1 MKGLTRRRFLS
12 IAAAGGGT
20 LLLPPIGA
28 RETANAAARDPH
40 FFLLIVLN
48 GGADP
53 AYMFDARPL
62 AMTRAGR
69 IQNYLGQ
76 EPIPW
81 RGRNGIA
88 TLASPLVKPLLPFRD
103 WFSVLNGVY
112 MTPGF
117 DGHQQNMNFLFAG
130 NPFGGESFIPHL
142 NLAETGRAP
151 ASLDAVSPS
160 DALPVNVD
168 NHSAVVSVNPWAA
181 GVLAGKLRDIEPAQ
195 SGAPSASPLAD
206 FVRARVAA
214 NAEGPGR
221 FAAGSRLML
230 GGLDGAPTVHRQL
243 ARLTPP
249 DPRRDPELQAVDLIA
264 QCFRQSI
271 ARSAIYVL
279 PEFFDVHSAEQA
291 KAQPKLFA
299 SAIEQLAEVIEGLDE
314 RPYDS
319 TRSMIDVTTIMV
331 ASEFGRTMRI
341 SGSPIGAT
349 GTNHNPLS
357 NSILLGGKGIRGGL
371 VVGASDLATERAQ
384 PSGAHRVMDP
394 VLEKTMGTPF
404 DFAALRPISELPD
417 EFDIEDHLT
426 IGSVINTVYSLF
438 DVPERRYRSLGRNLP
453 AAPVLRGLLG

>member
-1 MKGLTRRRFLS
+1 MKSPSRRQILKY
-12 IAAAGGGT
+12 AALGGGT
-20 LLLPPIGA
+20 LLLPRMRAG
-28 RETANAAARDPH
+28 ETAAATDEPH

-76 EPIPW
+76 EPMPW
-81 RGRNGIA
+81 RGANGIA
-88 TLASPLVKPLLPFRD
+88 TLASPLVMPLMPYRD

-112 MTPGF
+112 MAQGF
-117 DGHQQNMNFLFAG
+117 DGHLQNMNFLFAG
-130 NPFGGESFIPHL
+130 NPFGGDSFIPHL
-142 NLAETGRAP
+142 NLADTGRAP

-160 DALPVNVD
+160 EVLPVNVD
-168 NHSAVVSVNPWAA
+168 NHSAVVSLNPWAA
-181 GVLAGKLRDIEPAQ
+181 GALAGKLKQ
-195 SGAPSASPLAD
+195 HGAAEGGDPLAD
-206 FVRARVAA
+206 FVRARVQA

-221 FAAGSRLML
+221 FAAGSRRML
-230 GGLDGAPTVHRQL
+230 SGLDGAPVVHRQL
-243 ARLTPP
+243 ARLAPP
-249 DPRRDPELQAVDLIA
+249 NPERDPELQAVDLIA

-291 KAQPKLFA
+291 KAQPKLFTA
-299 SAIEQLAEVIEGLDE
+299 AIDRLAEIIEGLDE
-314 RPYDS
+314 MPFDAS
-319 TRSMIDVTTIMV
+319 RSMFDVTTIMV

-341 SGSPIGAT
+341 AGSPIGAT
-349 GTNHNPLS
+349 GTNHNSLS

-384 PSGAHRVMDP
+384 PSGAHRALDP

-438 DVPERRYRSLGRNLP
+438 GVPESRYRSLGRNLP
-453 AAPVLRGLLG
+453 VAPVLRGLLR

>member
-1 MKGLTRRRFLS
+1 MKAVSRRKFL
-12 IAAAGGGT
+12 AWTALGGGT
-20 LLLPPIGA
+20 LLLPPMGA
-28 RETANAAARDPH
+28 RESAAAAGDPH

-62 AMTRAGR
+62 SMTRAGR

-76 EPIPW
+76 EPFPW

-88 TLASPLVKPLLPFRD
+88 TLASPLVKPLIPYRD

-117 DGHQQNMNFLFAG
+117 DGHLQNMNFLFAG

-142 NLAETGRAP
+142 NLAETGRPP

-160 DALPVNVD
+160 DTLPVNVD
-168 NHSAVVSVNPWAA
+168 NHSAVVPLQPWAA
-181 GVLAGKLRDIEPAQ
+181 GALAAKLRNIEPVQAGRAAGN
-195 SGAPSASPLAD
+195 SLAD

-214 NAEGPGR
+214 NAVGPGR
-221 FAAGSRLML
+221 FAAGSRHML
-230 GGLDGAPTVHRQL
+230 AGLDGAPAVHRQL
-243 ARLTPP
+243 ARLAPP
-249 DPRRDPELQAVDLIA
+249 NPERDPELQAVDLIA

-291 KAQPKLFA
+291 KAQPALFTA
-299 SAIEQLAEVIEGLDE
+299 ALDRLAEIIEGLDE
-314 RPYDS
+314 TPFDAQ
-319 TRSMIDVTTIMV
+319 RSMIDVTTIMV

-341 SGSPIGAT
+341 AGSPIGAT
-349 GTNHNPLS
+349 GTNHNALS

-371 VVGASDLATERAQ
+371 VVGASDLASERAQ
-384 PSGAHRVMDP
+384 PSGAHRALDP

-404 DFAALRPISELPD
+404 DFAALRPIAELPD

-426 IGSVINTVYSLF
+426 IASVINTIYALF
-438 DVPERRYRSLGRNLP
+438 GVPESRHRSLGRNLP
-453 AAPVLRGLLG
+453 VAPVLRGLLR

>member
-1 MKGLTRRRFLS
+1 MTGLTRRRFLS
-12 IAAAGGGT
+12 FAAAGGGT
-20 LLLPPIGA
+20 LLLPQVGA
-28 RETANAAARDPH
+28 RDAAAADRDPH

-62 AMTRAGR
+62 SMTRAGL

-76 EPIPW
+76 EPFPW

-103 WFSVLNGVY
+103 WFSVINGVY
-112 MTPGF
+112 MTQGF
-117 DGHQQNMNFLFAG
+117 DGHLQNMNFLFAG

-142 NLAETGRAP
+142 NRADTGRAP

-168 NHSAVVSVNPWAA
+168 NHSSVVSLNPWAA
-181 GVLAGKLRDIEPAQ
+181 GALAGKLRETLPVQA
-195 SGAPSASPLAD
+195 GSPLAD

-214 NAEGPGR
+214 NAQGPGR

-230 GGLDGAPTVHRQL
+230 GGLDGAPDVHRQL
-243 ARLTPP
+243 ARLAPP
-249 DPRRDPELQAVDLIA
+249 VPQRDSELQAVDLIA

-279 PEFFDVHSAEQA
+279 PEFFDVHSPEQA
-291 KAQPKLFA
+291 KAQPRLFA
-299 SAIEQLAEVIEGLDE
+299 AAIERLAEIIEGLDE
-314 RPYDS
+314 RPYDA
-319 TRSMIDVTTIMV
+319 TRSMFDVTTIMV

-341 SGSPIGAT
+341 SGSPIHAT

-371 VVGASDLATERAQ
+371 VVGASDLATEKAQ
-384 PSGAHRVMDP
+384 ASGAHRALDP
-394 VLEKTMGTPF
+394 VLEKAMGTPF
-404 DFAALRPISELPD
+404 DFAALRPIAELPD

-426 IGSVINTVYSLF
+426 IGSVVNTVYALF
-438 DVPERRYRSLGRNLP
+438 GVPKSRYRSPGRNLP
-453 AAPVLRGLLG
+453 AAPVLRGLLQ